1 MRSKSFKWSVGG
13 AAFLLPALVGVLADF
28 LERLPSIN
36 SSESIGLLLILF
48 AGSVICAVV
57 IPAVF
62 ILRAPITLVRRL
74 GFTVSL
80 WCFLFLEVYIVILWS
95 LRGIH

>member
-13 AAFLLPALVGVLADF
+13 AAFLLPALVGVMADF
-28 LERLPSIN
+28 LERMPSIN
-36 SSESIGLLLILF
+36 SAESMNLLLILF
-48 AGSVICAVV
+48 GGSVICAAV

-62 ILRAPITLVRRL
+62 TLSASITLVRRL
-74 GFTVSL
+74 GFTVLL

>member
-1 MRSKSFKWSVGG
+1 MRSKSLKWPVGV
-13 AAFLLPALVGVLADF
+13 AAFLLPALVGLLADF
-28 LERLPSIN
+28 LMRLPSIN
-36 SSESIGLLLILF
+36 SVESGNLLLILF
-48 AGSVICAVV
+48 GVSVLSAAVV
-57 IPAVF
+57 PAVF
-62 ILRAPITLVRRL
+62 TLRAPITLARRL

>member
-1 MRSKSFKWSVGG
+1 MRSKSIKWSVGG
-13 AAFLLPALVGVLADF
+13 AAFLLPALVGFLADF
-28 LERLPSIN
+28 LIRLPSIN
-36 SSESIGLLLILF
+36 GVESGNLLLILF
-48 AGSVICAVV
+48 AGSVICAAV

-62 ILRAPITLVRRL
+62 TLRAPTSLARRL
-74 GFTVSL
+74 GFTLLL